1 MQPFPLNAGCTLFPL
16 LILFPSYKNP
26 PGGLPMRK
34 IRAAVPIAL
43 CAVAGL
49 VGLPALTAAQSP
61 TPNPRPL
68 PPDNYGTPTPTPT
81 PTYHIGQKDTSSLPT
96 ASPTPVPEQTAQAV
110 PESVLK
116 LPQLYRPPSHSA
128 LASVARVLRG
138 RGRPLSVRKIV
149 VGMARRMTGVKGLHA
164 GTKMKVYLTRSFRW
178 PRGFQRRVIN
188 DCDANR
194 NVTNVGYWFFHPTLI
209 NPLDCGGRLIISVRG
224 IDKHFYDRWTR
235 KTMLIGCHQAKRRA
249 QSRLKRRI
257 RHRLSL
263 PCGRI
268 DLSDGT
274 TGNPLGDAKAA
285 RLVFGFKNGTH
296 GHLQYWVLAQPKVCT
311 KRWGRSEKCYSLQ
324 RRQGAPAV

>member
-1 MQPFPLNAGCTLFPL
+1 
-16 LILFPSYKNP
+16 
-26 PGGLPMRK
+26 MRK

-138 RGRPLSVRKIV
+138 RGRPLSVRKI
-149 VGMARRMTGVKGLHA
+149 
-164 GTKMKVYLTRSFRW
+164 
-178 PRGFQRRVIN
+178 
-188 DCDANR
+188 
-194 NVTNVGYWFFHPTLI
+194 
-209 NPLDCGGRLIISVRG
+209 
-224 IDKHFYDRWTR
+224 
-235 KTMLIGCHQAKRRA
+235 
-249 QSRLKRRI
+249 LKRRI